1 MNKIR
6 LFMQILLLFFLVFFL
21 SNSVL
26 AKCIKGN
33 CINGIG
39 TFSKEEEHGIREYSG
54 PWKNGNKHGY
64 GIETFYQTKL
74 KRVLYKYEGLW
85 FDDNKNGKI
94 LWTMYGDGNYQKCD
108 IKIRGDFKDDYPVYG
123 SFTLCNGDQYR
134 GEFDDG
140 WAKGQ
145 GTYIEKSSGLKII
158 GVFEDN
164 FYRIKEGTIIFQK
177 GKEYKVTSKKSNIKK
192 INIEPGSYYEGEIIG
207 NLMHGHG
214 ILTLSNG
221 MKFTG
226 EFDKNIPVDMSKF
239 VQFFENVSNK
249 NKKENNQQKKKEEI
263 SLNNKYPN
271 FIINLQS
278 FVSTINTGILI
289 KANCYEVQIILQNLF
304 KYIDTKDNR
313 ILYAKYIREKVIKG
327 GTFDFWKLETYI
339 NQIKNLAIG
348 NNHKLC
354 RGYFYQTLNNVLYSD
369 NL

>member
-1 MNKIR
+1 
-6 LFMQILLLFFLVFFL
+6 
-21 SNSVL
+21 
-26 AKCIKGN
+26 
-33 CINGIG
+33 
-39 TFSKEEEHGIREYSG
+39 
-54 PWKNGNKHGY
+54 
-64 GIETFYQTKL
+64 
-74 KRVLYKYEGLW
+74 
-85 FDDNKNGKI
+85 
-94 LWTMYGDGNYQKCD
+94 
-108 IKIRGDFKDDYPVYG
+108 
-123 SFTLCNGDQYR
+123 
-134 GEFDDG
+134 
-140 WAKGQ
+140 
-145 GTYIEKSSGLKII
+145 TYIEKSSGLKII

-354 RGYFYQTLNNVLYSD
+354 RGYFY
-369 NL
+369 